1 MLLLFAKLAVLT
13 WRFSPPIRNPAN
25 SPFEIGGG
33 VSGKLGENT
42 ASVTTVLEFK
52 ADVVGS
58 MTLTNTPLEYW
69 VKHSP
74 DPPPIADRAAEIVIG
89 WTNLSVFSP

>member
-1 MLLLFAKLAVLT
+1 MLVWLLLFL
-13 WRFSPPIRNPAN
+13 NPEN

-33 VSGKLGENT
+33 VSGKLGDTT
-42 ASVTTVLEFK
+42 ASATIVLEFK

-58 MTLTNTPLEYW
+58 MTLTNTPLEHW
-69 VKHSP
+69 VEHSP

-89 WTNLSVFSP
+89 CTNSSVLSP